1 MELLLAHTPD
11 DTAGARPAID
21 LEVVAKR
28 KQTALHL
35 ASDHGEDEAV
45 EVPIRYGANLEA
57 VDAHGD
63 DTPLDLADNEEI
75 REMLLEALEAKR
87 AGEEAAAEV
96 AQEAAEAEA
105 AAEVVAEAE
114 EAAAAATTKEGKV
127 AGEGVLGYAA
137 LVAENAAL
145 KGEVA
150 RLRAGVRAQAEAMR
164 ALLI

>member
-1 MELLLAHTPD
+1 MELLLTHTPD
-11 DTAGARPAID
+11 DAAGAPPAID

-45 EVPIRYGANLEA
+45 EVLIRYGANLEA
-57 VDAHGD
+57 VDAHGE
-63 DTPLDLADNEEI
+63 TPLDLADNEEI

-105 AAEVVAEAE
+105 AAEVVAEAGE
-114 EAAAAATTKEGKV
+114 AAAATTKEGKE

-164 ALLI
+164 ALLV

>member
-11 DTAGARPAID
+11 DAAGARPAID

-45 EVPIRYGANLEA
+45 EVLIRYGANLEA
-57 VDAHGD
+57 VDAHGE
-63 DTPLDLADNEEI
+63 TPLDLADNEEI

-127 AGEGVLGYAA
+127 TGEGVLGYAA

-150 RLRAGVRAQAEAMR
+150 RLRVGVRAQAEAMR
-164 ALLI
+164 ALLV

>member
-1 MELLLAHTPD
+1 MELLLTHTPD
-11 DTAGARPAID
+11 DAAGAPPAID

-45 EVPIRYGANLEA
+45 EVLIRYGANLEA
-57 VDAHGD
+57 VDAHGE
-63 DTPLDLADNEEI
+63 TPLDLADNEEI

-96 AQEAAEAEA
+96 AQEAAEA
-105 AAEVVAEAE
+105 
-114 EAAAAATTKEGKV
+114 TTKEGKE
-127 AGEGVLGYAA
+127 AGEGVPGYAA

-150 RLRAGVRAQAEAMR
+150 KLRAGVRAQAEAMR
-164 ALLI
+164 ALLV